1 MTRRSLSIA
10 LALLIGAAWPARAQ
24 NGRDLLSEYSLTS
37 WTDGDGV
44 RLGIVSALAQDRDGY
59 LWVAASAGLLRFDGV
74 RFTPWNALS
83 DTPLPSSPA
92 SALLVANDGSLWVGL
107 ADNGVR
113 HIRGAQLRP
122 QDQPGGVL
130 RSVTDLAEDH
140 HGTIWA
146 ISENALFRV
155 DHDAWRP
162 VPLALNGRR
171 IVVQRLFI
179 SRDGSV
185 WVATATGG
193 IFRWDST
200 RDAFQQIAPGFA
212 WDLHEDAHG
221 RMWRTDVVAG
231 FRRLELERAG
241 RRPFAGSGYRLRY
254 DRRGNLWIATL
265 GEGLWRAQIDEHG
278 VENVERTM
286 LRTGLSSD
294 SVQSLLEDR
303 DGNIWV
309 GTTAG
314 LHRLTSRKLAPVQD
328 VGFVTDIA
336 ASDEGVEAGTTNGM
350 LALSAGVDAW
360 PRVRGVARGPALRT
374 LIRDAHGTWW
384 LGANNGAWSL
394 SHGVFTHLPIAPPAA
409 TAVTFVTPAPAGGAW
424 LGYGGWLHRWDGRT
438 TTPLTIPDGHRVGEI
453 TQAFADSRGQIWIA
467 FDNGRIAVVEA
478 GGAFRIVDDREGLA
492 SGTQA
497 FIEDDD
503 HAVWA
508 AGSSGISLITDRGC
522 ATVDKASGLP
532 SGRVWSAA
540 EDRQGYFWLSVDRGL
555 VRVKRTDLVAAV
567 SDRAHRIQYQLYGT
581 ADGLAG
587 APLGNVRSVR
597 SRDGRLWFVMGGGLT
612 EVDPEQLG
620 PIQAPANAPVRI
632 EAAIANEERLT
643 PVQLMSL
650 PAGTKRLQISYTVVA
665 LSPGNDVSFRYRL
678 DGFDTDWA
686 AAGARRQAFY
696 TNLLPGKYQFHV
708 EANSES
714 GRWTPSTATWQFVI
728 EPAFY
733 QTTWFYGASLAGFAL
748 LLAAAWQVRVH
759 RIRRE
764 FKLVLAER
772 ARLSRE
778 IHDTLLQ
785 SLVGVALQFDG
796 IATALD
802 ASSPAL
808 RQLVKIRR
816 HVEAYIRE
824 ARQSIWDLRSPVL
837 ETRDLLSALREFGKD
852 AAAEVNARFS
862 AVAVGTL
869 RECPPKVENQ
879 LLRIGQEAITNAV
892 RHSGASR
899 IGVELRF
906 DDHAVTLRVSDDG
919 RGFEYR
925 EDAHDGDAHY
935 GLTSMRERAQ
945 ELGATLN
952 VITGAGRGT
961 VIETIV
967 PDP

>member
-1 MTRRSLSIA
+1 MTRRLPCIA
-10 LALLIGAAWPARAQ
+10 LAVLCGVATPAYAQ
-24 NGRDLLSEYSLTS
+24 NGRDLLSEYSQTS

-44 RLGIVSALAQDRDGY
+44 RLGIVTGLAQDRDGY
-59 LWVAASAGLLRFDGV
+59 LWVASSAGLLRFDGV

-83 DTPLPSSPA
+83 DTPLPSSAA
-92 SALLVANDGSLWVGL
+92 SAVLVASDGSLWVGL
-107 ADNGVR
+107 ADHGVR
-113 HIRGAQLRP
+113 HVRGTQLRP
-122 QDQPGGVL
+122 GDQPGGSL

-140 HGTIWA
+140 RGTIWA
-146 ISENALFRV
+146 VSESALFRV

-162 VPLALNGRR
+162 VPLTLNGRR
-171 IVVQRLFI
+171 ITVQRLFI
-179 SRDGSV
+179 GRDGSV
-185 WVATATGG
+185 WVATATG
-193 IFRWDST
+193 IFRWDRA
-200 RDAFQQIAPGFA
+200 RDAFQQVAAGFA
-212 WDLHEDAHG
+212 WDLHEDARG
-221 RMWRTDVVAG
+221 RLWRTDVVAG
-231 FRRLELERAG
+231 FRRLEQERAG
-241 RRPFAGSGYRLRY
+241 RRPFPGSGYRLRF

-265 GEGLWRAQIDEHG
+265 GEGLWRVQLDKGGGET
-278 VENVERTM
+278 VERTM

-314 LHRLTSRKLAPVQD
+314 LHRLTSRTLAPVQD

-336 ASDEGVEAGTTNGM
+336 ASDDGVEAGTTNGM
-350 LALSAGVDAW
+350 LALSAGADAW
-360 PRVRGVARGPALRT
+360 PRVRGSARGPALRT
-374 LIRDAHGTWW
+374 LLRDAQGTWW
-384 LGANNGAWSL
+384 LGSNSGGWSL
-394 SHGVFTHLPIAPPAA
+394 ASGSLTHLPITPPPS
-409 TAVTFVTPAPAGGAW
+409 TAVTFLASARGGVW
-424 LGYGGWLHRWDGRT
+424 LGYGGWLHRWDGKT
-438 TTPLTIPDGHRVGEI
+438 ATPLTIPAGHRVAQI
-453 TQAFADSRGQIWIA
+453 TQALTDSRDRVWIA
-467 FDNGRIAVVEA
+467 FDNGRVGVIDS

-492 SGTQA
+492 NSTQP
-497 FIEDDD
+497 FIEDDT

-522 ATVDKASGLP
+522 ATVDKGSGLP

-555 VRVKRTDLVAAV
+555 LRVKRSDLVAAA
-567 SDRAHRIQYQLYGT
+567 SGHAHRVQYQLYGT

-597 SRDGRLWFVMGGGLT
+597 ARDGRMWFVMGGGLT

-620 PIQAPANAPVRI
+620 PIQAPSNAPVRI
-632 EAAIANEERLT
+632 EAVIANEKRLT
-643 PVQLMSL
+643 PVETMSL
-650 PAGTKRLQISYTVVA
+650 PAGTKRLQISYTAVA

-686 AAGARRQAFY
+686 AAGAQRQAFY
-696 TNLLPGKYQFHV
+696 TNLLPGSYRFHV
-708 EANSES
+708 EANGERGS
-714 GRWTPSTATWQFVI
+714 WTPSTATWQFVI

-733 QTTWFYGASLAGFAL
+733 QTAWFYGASVAGFAL

-796 IATALD
+796 IATTLEP
-802 ASSPAL
+802 SSPAL
-808 RQLVKIRR
+808 KHLVKIRR

-852 AAAEVNARFS
+852 AAAEVNARFT
-862 AVAVGTL
+862 ATAIGTP

-879 LLRIGQEAITNAV
+879 LLRIGQEAVTNAA

-899 IGVELRF
+899 ISLEMRF

-925 EDAHDGDAHY
+925 EDAHDGNEHY

-945 ELGATLN
+945 ELGATLK
-952 VITGAGRGT
+952 VTTGAGLGT

-967 PDP
+967 PNP